1 MNPAYEELFDSSV
14 ALEQQYWTPD
24 VLADI
29 PTCKGVLLFVD
40 ANHHPIQLLQ
50 TANLRR
56 SARVKLSQ
64 QDESISRKTDISNL
78 TNKIFWRCCYNN
90 FMTQAAYVRLVY
102 DLFEKQANGW
112 IQLPRPCFS
121 VIEMDSFLP
130 YFDVSSNPAMS
141 ENRMVH
147 GLFPTRK
154 AAAEFSKTLNSVFCL
169 CQNPML
175 LKTGRES
182 SCPYLQ
188 MMKCPKPCLDP
199 AQKESY
205 LKRCCKATIVA
216 NGQIEPS
223 LNALGQRMDTAAN
236 AMDFE
241 KASELKKQIDQLK
254 KLQKP
259 DYRWVHNLKNLSV
272 LHMDRT
278 FKKSIE
284 GQRQRIQQYQWFKI
298 NAEAIYDWGSFTPTS
313 RQDIDRFL
321 EQNWTAGSAVPFA
334 GDTGKHLAN
343 LAFFLFQSKSS
354 GVWVDCSDGI
364 MGDKFYPEIETFLGV
379 ELPPNSAKN
388 KDAEKN
394 SASSM

>member
-1 MNPAYEELFDSSV
+1 M
-14 ALEQQYWTPD
+14 T
-24 VLADI
+24 
-29 PTCKGVLLFVD
+29 
-40 ANHHPIQLLQ
+40 
-50 TANLRR
+50 
-56 SARVKLSQ
+56 
-64 QDESISRKTDISNL
+64 RKTDISTL
-78 TNKIFWRCCYNN
+78 TNNIFWRCCYNN
-90 FMTQAAYVRLVY
+90 FMTQAAYVRLAHA
-102 DLFEKQANGW
+102 LFEKQANDW

-205 LKRCCKATIVA
+205 LKRCCKATKVA

-259 DYRWVHNLKNLSV
+259 DYR
-272 LHMDRT
+272 
-278 FKKSIE
+278 
-284 GQRQRIQQYQWFKI
+284 
-298 NAEAIYDWGSFTPTS
+298 
-313 RQDIDRFL
+313 
-321 EQNWTAGSAVPFA
+321 
-334 GDTGKHLAN
+334 
-343 LAFFLFQSKSS
+343 
-354 GVWVDCSDGI
+354 
-364 MGDKFYPEIETFLGV
+364 
-379 ELPPNSAKN
+379 
-388 KDAEKN
+388 
-394 SASSM
+394 